1 MKSSTRLASRNVIPA
16 QSSRTDSSGL
26 TLAGP
31 VTLVLLIVLAIIFL
45 AHRQADVLQLPL
57 LVQACAASLLHEP
70 VVTLAGA
77 GRSLAGL
84 AISLLMMLAWYGAG
98 DLMVTLI
105 RRVAGGPADS
115 SASESVALETARRCA
130 FGAGAWSLLW
140 FVAGLLNFYR
150 WPVAVASLLAGLAL
164 FARSAPQW
172 WRAFRRTSDAPDQ
185 ANDRIFRRVA
195 WGMVIFPVLL
205 ALVAALAPPTG
216 KDALIYHLALP
227 KAFLIA
233 GGLADVPGNIAN
245 YYALGVEM
253 NSVWALLLGGLFSRG
268 VAEAATGAM
277 TFAFYPLLLAAVY
290 GWARELKLG
299 QAWALVAAALVAA
312 IPTAWQSAASGYTD
326 LALTLY
332 LLLTIHAAARWWRT
346 LHPPDLIW
354 MALALGCALTIK
366 LTAVFAVF
374 PLTLI
379 FLLRARAAQQ
389 QSLNHHRLLLA
400 GLLTLAGAGLIGS
413 QWYLRNLV
421 RTGSPVFP
429 FYVNVWKGSAPGWD
443 AARSQMYSIFLANYG
458 GASKGVLDYVAAP
471 FYVSLV
477 AQPELNTHYDGV
489 LGISFLLG
497 LPLLL
502 LALRRADFKAELK
515 VTAGFCGLLFGCW
528 LLTSEQL
535 RFLLPT
541 VTALSVTIAAAA
553 AMLTPA
559 SRRNRAGLLAWTLL
573 LTALTGTLVSTAW
586 FLERQPVRAVLG
598 GESRESYLAR
608 RLDYYPYYEVINAQL
623 PPSSRVWLIN
633 LRRDGY
639 HLERP
644 FFSDYLFE
652 DYTLTQQVQAAADL
666 NELRARTRAAGI
678 THLLIRSDVLLDYA
692 RSPVVNERL
701 PEAENQQKMNL
712 LKSFLTEGTRV
723 LKSDQKFMLIEL
735 PNQNS
740 HE

>member
-1 MKSSTRLASRNVIPA
+1 MKSSAPLESRDFIPA
-16 QSSRTDSSGL
+16 QNSRTAASGL
-26 TLAGP
+26 PLAGP
-31 VTLVLLIVLAIIFL
+31 ATLVLLIVLAAIFF
-45 AHRQADVLQLPL
+45 AHREADVMQLPL
-57 LVQACAASLLHEP
+57 LAQACVTSLLHEP
-70 VVTLAGA
+70 VLTIAGA

-84 AISLLMMLAWYGAG
+84 FIALLMALAWYGAG
-98 DLMVTLI
+98 DLMATLA
-105 RRVAGGPADS
+105 RRVAGSPDGEV
-115 SASESVALETARRCA
+115 SESLAPGTARRCA

-150 WPVAVASLLAGLAL
+150 WPVAVIALLAGLAL
-164 FARSAPQW
+164 FARSAPQL
-172 WRAFRRTSDAPDQ
+172 WRAVRQASAAPDQ
-185 ANDRIFRRVA
+185 SNDRTFRRVA
-195 WGMVIFPVLL
+195 LVIVIFPVLL

-216 KDALIYHLALP
+216 KDTLIYHLALP
-227 KAFLIA
+227 KAFLAA

-253 NSVWALLLGGLFSRG
+253 NSVWALLLGHLISLS

-290 GWARELKLG
+290 GWARELELG

-332 LLLTIHAAARWWRT
+332 LLLTMHAAARWWRT
-346 LHPPDLIW
+346 LHPLDLIRV
-354 MALALGCALTIK
+354 ALALGCALTIK

-389 QSLNHHRLLLA
+389 QSLNHRRLLLA
-400 GLLTLAGAGLIGS
+400 GLLTLAGAGLLGS

-443 AARSQMYSIFLANYG
+443 AARSQMYAIFLANYG
-458 GASKGVLDYVAAP
+458 GANKGLLDYVAAP

-502 LALRRADFKAELK
+502 CAVRRTDFNSELK
-515 VTAGFCGLLFGCW
+515 VTACFCALLFVCW

-541 VTALSVTIAAAA
+541 VAALAVVIVAAA
-553 AMLTPA
+553 AMMTTA

-573 LTALTGTLVSTAW
+573 LSAPAGTLVSTAW
-586 FLERQPVRAVLG
+586 FLERQPVRVVPG

-608 RLDYYPYYEVINAQL
+608 QLDYYPYYEIINAQL
-623 PPSSRVWLIN
+623 PPSARVWLIN

-639 HLERP
+639 HIERP

-652 DYTLTQQVQAAADL
+652 DYTLTRQVQAAADL
-666 NELRARTRAAGI
+666 NELRARTRASAI
-678 THLLIRSDVLLDYA
+678 THLLIRYDVLLDYA
-692 RSPVVNERL
+692 RSPVVNDRL
-701 PEAENQQKMNL
+701 PEAENQQKMRL
-712 LKSFLTEGTRV
+712 LKSFLTEGTRI

-735 PNQNS
+735 PPA
-740 HE
+740 

>member
-1 MKSSTRLASRNVIPA
+1 MKSSAPLGSRDFIPA
-16 QSSRTDSSGL
+16 QSSRPDTSSL

-31 VTLVLLIVLAIIFL
+31 VTLVLLIVLAIIFF
-45 AHRQADVLQLPL
+45 AYREADVMQLPL
-57 LVQACAASLLHEP
+57 LVHACVTSLLHEP
-70 VVTLAGA
+70 VVTIAGA

-84 AISLLMMLAWYGAG
+84 VIALLMVLAWYGAG
-98 DLMVTLI
+98 DLIVTLA
-105 RRVAGGPADS
+105 RRIAGSPADEA
-115 SASESVALETARRCA
+115 SASFAFETSRRCA

-140 FVAGLLNFYR
+140 FVAGLLNLYR
-150 WPVAVASLLAGLAL
+150 WPVAVVSLLAGLAL
-164 FARSAPQW
+164 FARSVPQLW
-172 WRAFRRTSDAPDQ
+172 QAFRLADHTPDQ
-185 ANDRIFRRVA
+185 SNDRIFRRVA
-195 WGMVIFPVLL
+195 LVIVIFPVLL

-227 KAFLIA
+227 KAFLAA

-253 NSVWALLLGGLFSRG
+253 NSVWALLLGRLFNLS
-268 VAEAATGAM
+268 VAEAATGAL
-277 TFAFYPLLLAAVY
+277 TFAFYPLLLSAVY

-299 QAWALVAAALVAA
+299 QAWALVAAAMVSA

-346 LHPPDLIW
+346 LHPLYLIQV
-354 MALALGCALTIK
+354 ALAVGCALTIK

-374 PLTLI
+374 PLMLI

-389 QSLNHHRLLLA
+389 QSLNHRRLLLA
-400 GLLTLAGAGLIGS
+400 GLLTLAGAGLLGS

-429 FYVNVWKGSAPGWD
+429 FYVSLWKGSAPGWD
-443 AARSQMYSIFLANYG
+443 AARSQMYSVFLANYG
-458 GASKGVLDYVAAP
+458 GATKGLLDYAATP

-502 LALRRADFKAELK
+502 FALRRADFNPELK
-515 VTAGFCGLLFGCW
+515 VTACFCALLFVCW

-541 VTALSVTIAAAA
+541 VTALAVAIVAAA
-553 AMLTPA
+553 AMMTTE

-573 LTALTGTLVSTAW
+573 LSALAGTLVSTAW
-586 FLERQPVRAVLG
+586 FLERHPLRAVLG

-608 RLDYYPYYEVINAQL
+608 QLDYYPYYEIINAQL
-623 PPSSRVWLIN
+623 PPSARVWLIN
-633 LRRDGY
+633 MRRDGY
-639 HLERP
+639 HIERP

-652 DYTLTQQVQAAADL
+652 DYTLTRQVQAAADL

-678 THLLIRSDVLLDYA
+678 THLLIRYDVLLDYA
-692 RSPVVNERL
+692 RSPVVNDRL
-701 PEAENQQKMNL
+701 PEAENQQKMKL
-712 LKSFLTEGTRV
+712 LKSFLTEGTRM

-735 PNQNS
+735 PPA
-740 HE
+740 